1 VRSADREGGCDDPGM
16 SSGPPLDDRLAARR
30 LRDRQLR
37 ARRRRLAAAFGAF
50 ALAAAAVVVV
60 ALSAGHDRDSGARQ
74 VKPAPRHGSQQPRP
88 VAARLP
94 PISPARPGAARVVT
108 QGGPRRR
115 VVALTF
121 DDGFCAACVARIVAV
136 LRRTGAHATFFPNG
150 RYALSWAP
158 QARAI
163 DRLIAAGQVTMGN
176 HTFSHLQATAVG
188 PAAFGQDLQRNE
200 LWIERT
206 FHVTGRPFVRPP
218 YGAYDRGTL
227 AAAGRLGYTTVVMW
241 SGTVADSSPRTVPYL
256 LNAIRYW
263 ARPGAIIL
271 MHGNYPATP
280 RALPAMLRIL
290 RAKRLR
296 TVTLREMVGG

>member
-1 VRSADREGGCDDPGM
+1 V
-16 SSGPPLDDRLAARR
+16 SSGPPLDDRIAARR
-30 LRDRQLR
+30 RRDRQLR
-37 ARRRRLAAAFGAF
+37 ARRRRLGAASCALV
-50 ALAAAAVVVV
+50 LAAGAIVVI
-60 ALSAGHDRDSGARQ
+60 ALSAASGRDSGARN
-74 VKPAPRHGSQQPRP
+74 ATAAGRH
-88 VAARLP
+88 AARRPPPAAAHLP
-94 PISPARPGAARVVT
+94 PIAPARPGTAHVVS
-108 QGGPRRR
+108 QGNPRRR

-136 LRRTGAHATFFPNG
+136 LGRTGAHATFFPNG
-150 RYALSWAP
+150 RYSASWGP
-158 QARAI
+158 QAREI
-163 DRLIAAGQVTMGN
+163 DRLIAAGRVTMGN

-200 LWIERT
+200 MWIERT

-218 YGAYDRGTL
+218 YGAYDQGTL
-227 AAAGRLGYTTVVMW
+227 GAAGRLGYTTVVMW

-263 ARPGAIIL
+263 AKPGAIIL

-280 RALPAMLRIL
+280 RALPAILRIL